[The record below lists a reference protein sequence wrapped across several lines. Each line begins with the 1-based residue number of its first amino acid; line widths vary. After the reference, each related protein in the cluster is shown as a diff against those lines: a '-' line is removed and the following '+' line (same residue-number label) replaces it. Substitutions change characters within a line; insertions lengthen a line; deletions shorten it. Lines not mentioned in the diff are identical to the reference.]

1 MPLSAYPDLGLFVRA
16 ARILPVVAVAAF
28 AGGVVGGFVVFA
40 INGALAPPRPG
51 LGTNNQ
57 AAAPAVPAKPV
68 TIIGAPT
75 PNPPVTPPPAAAAP
89 PQNPIQ
95 APSAATSVATAP
107 LATTP
112 VATTAQTGPQTASQ
126 TAPQD
131 EPRATRWPNAL
142 MRGRKVIT
150 PLSPSV
156 TPATGEGEAEKSAQ
170 SDHKSSGAA
179 SADNDRAAPR
189 RHARAV
195 KKRDKD
201 FSSGTGARQA
211 ADRAYN
217 RVYDYGGAGDS
228 DASDRGVE
236 SPYFGAQHR
245 RVIIRGQRP
254 QWMRPAE
261 AAPPWSGQFWG
272 GGYYR
277 DDR

>member
-1 MPLSAYPDLGLFVRA
+1 MPLAAYPDLGLFVRA
-16 ARILPVVAVAAF
+16 ARILPIVAVAAL

-40 INGALAPPRPG
+40 INGALAPPRPD
-51 LGTNNQ
+51 LGTNNH

-75 PNPPVTPPPAAAAP
+75 PNPPVPAAAAP

-95 APSAATSVATAP
+95 APSAATSVVTTP

-112 VATTAQTGPQTASQ
+112 VATTAQTAPQIV
-126 TAPQD
+126 PQD

-150 PLSPSV
+150 PLPPSV
-156 TPATGEGEAEKSAQ
+156 TPATGEGEEEKSAQ
-170 SDHKSSGAA
+170 SDHKSSGAAA

-195 KKRDKD
+195 KKRDKE
-201 FSSGTGARQA
+201 FSSTTGARQA

-217 RVYDYGGAGDS
+217 RVYDYGGMGDS
-228 DASDRGVE
+228 DASGRGVE

-261 AAPPWSGQFWG
+261 AVPWSGQFWG

-277 DDR
+277 DDQ

>member
-16 ARILPVVAVAAF
+16 ARILPVVAIAAF

-40 INGALAPPRPG
+40 INGALAPPRPD
-51 LGTNNQ
+51 LGTNNH
-57 AAAPAVPAKPV
+57 AAASPVPAKPV

-95 APSAATSVATAP
+95 APSAATSVVTAP
-107 LATTP
+107 LATP
-112 VATTAQTGPQTASQ
+112 VATTAQTGPQTAPQ

-150 PLSPSV
+150 PLPPSV
-156 TPATGEGEAEKSAQ
+156 TLATGEGEEEKSAQ

-195 KKRDKD
+195 KKRDKE
-201 FSSGTGARQA
+201 FSSATGARVRRPIAPITASTITEARVTAMPVTEALSHLTSARSTA
-211 ADRAYN
+211 A
-217 RVYDYGGAGDS
+217 
-228 DASDRGVE
+228 
-236 SPYFGAQHR
+236 
-245 RVIIRGQRP
+245 
-254 QWMRPAE
+254 
-261 AAPPWSGQFWG
+261 
-272 GGYYR
+272 
-277 DDR
+277 